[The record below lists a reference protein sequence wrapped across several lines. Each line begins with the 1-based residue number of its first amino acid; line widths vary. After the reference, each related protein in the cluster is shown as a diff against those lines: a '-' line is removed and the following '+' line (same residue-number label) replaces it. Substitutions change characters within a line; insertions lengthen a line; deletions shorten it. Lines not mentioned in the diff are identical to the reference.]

1 MDDSPN
7 DTARQ
12 VAPQRDEPRQAPPL
26 DPAHF
31 TMTVDDAS
39 ARFAEAGLPRSLR
52 SIQRY
57 CQRGHLTCTTVD
69 TEIAEM
75 YLIDP
80 ESVERRIRELQ
91 QIEFVTRTTGLSRQA
106 APSRDTSRHGATV
119 RDVSRQ
125 EVAPEKIEAY
135 ERRIKELEEQAM
147 HLEIDKRAKE
157 QIINMLKDDRETLF
171 AQVSNHVRTITDQAR
186 VIGQLET
193 RLELGPGR
201 IVEEQ
206 PRPAERPPVQEPE
219 QPPLTYRPAEP
230 VHATYEPPRRPVEP
244 PAPAQRYQEPIVEYP
259 PRYGAYSAPGRGDNP
274 APARPTQGVQ

>member
-1 MDDSPN
+1 MDESPN
-7 DTARQ
+7 DAAHQ
-12 VAPQRDEPRQAPPL
+12 VAPQRDEPRQATPL
-26 DPAHF
+26 DPTHF
-31 TMTVDDAS
+31 TMTVEAAS

-91 QIEFVTRTTGLSRQA
+91 QIEFVTRTTGLSRQD
-106 APSRDTSRHGATV
+106 APSRDVSRHDATV
-119 RDVSRQ
+119 RDTSRQ

-135 ERRIKELEEQAM
+135 ERRIKELEEKTM